1 MDSKENSE
9 VLLEKMYVGNFRFDI
24 LQSDNSIQSK
34 THEITTKVMHRFS
47 KIDAD
52 RAQVELRAVLGGN
65 KGDPYRLDVIVGG
78 VFNTKNFEDD
88 PRKLDFMKN
97 GTLAILFPYLRST
110 LASLTSIA
118 GVNISFLPVVNTRK
132 FFGDQIKKDDKT
144 DLAFASGKEKK
155 E

>member
-1 MDSKENSE
+1 LTAHSLILIFEHFLIQKGVSLVSQERVSWPWM
-9 VLLEKMYVGNFRFDI
+9 LLLWLFASLLQRSFRFHPFLCI
-24 LQSDNSIQSK
+24 QWRLGQSLHSP
-34 THEITTKVMHRFS
+34 EER
-47 KIDAD
+47 
-52 RAQVELRAVLGGN
+52 
-65 KGDPYRLDVIVGG
+65 KGRQ
-78 VFNTKNFEDD
+78 F
-88 PRKLDFMKN
+88 
-97 GTLAILFPYLRST
+97 LFPYLRST